1 MNIDESFLTPAQQIR
16 ELEVIAEC
24 FRLMQVER
32 SRYELQAA
40 ILFERGSFS
49 RQNGNYLLK
58 YKIKEDRFVWHAL
71 PASAT
76 ENSYSG
82 EAPIPKSRTEQIE
95 QLIEFF
101 AQSEAGSISEGM
113 PRDGSSRSV

>member
-1 MNIDESFLTPAQQIR
+1 MNIDEGFLTPAQQIR
-16 ELEVIAEC
+16 ELEVMAEC

-40 ILFERGSFS
+40 ILFKKGSFS

-58 YKIKEDRFVWHAL
+58 YKIKDDRFVWHAL
-71 PASAT
+71 PALAT
-76 ENSYSG
+76 ENSYSC

-95 QLIEFF
+95 QLVEFF
-101 AQSEAGSISEGM
+101 AQSEAGFIS
-113 PRDGSSRSV
+113 

>member
-1 MNIDESFLTPAQQIR
+1 MDIDEGFLTPAQQIR
-16 ELEVIAEC
+16 ESEVIAEC

-40 ILFERGSFS
+40 ILFEKGSFS

-58 YKIKEDRFVWHAL
+58 YKIKDDRFVWHAL
-71 PASAT
+71 PALAT

-82 EAPIPKSRTEQIE
+82 EAPVSKSRTEQIE
-95 QLIEFF
+95 QLVEFF
-101 AQSEAGSISEGM
+101 AQSEAGFIS
-113 PRDGSSRSV
+113 

>member
-1 MNIDESFLTPAQQIR
+1 MDMDESFLTPAQQIR

-40 ILFERGSFS
+40 ILFERGSFP

-58 YKIKEDRFVWHAL
+58 YKIEDDRFVWHAL
-71 PASAT
+71 PAFST

-82 EAPIPKSRTEQIE
+82 EAPIPKSRNEQIE
-95 QLIEFF
+95 HLIEFF
-101 AQSEAGSISEGM
+101 AQSEAGFIS
-113 PRDGSSRSV
+113 

>member
-1 MNIDESFLTPAQQIR
+1 MDVYDSFLTPAQQIR

-40 ILFERGSFS
+40 ILFERGFFS
-49 RQNGNYLLK
+49 RQNGNYSLK
-58 YKIKEDRFVWHAL
+58 YKIKDDRFVWHAL
-71 PASAT
+71 PALAT

-101 AQSEAGSISEGM
+101 AQSEAGFIS
-113 PRDGSSRSV
+113 

>member
-1 MNIDESFLTPAQQIR
+1 MDTDESFLTPAQQIR
-16 ELEVIAEC
+16 ESEVIAEC
-24 FRLMQVER
+24 FRLMRVER

-40 ILFERGSFS
+40 TLFEKGIFS

-58 YKIKEDRFVWHAL
+58 YKIKGNRFVWHAL
-71 PASAT
+71 PALAT

-82 EAPIPKSRTEQIE
+82 EAPIPDAQDEKIE

-101 AQSEAGSISEGM
+101 AHSEAGFIH
-113 PRDGSSRSV
+113 

>member
-16 ELEVIAEC
+16 ELEVMAEC

-40 ILFERGSFS
+40 ILFEKGSFS
-49 RQNGNYLLK
+49 RQNGNYFLK
-58 YKIKEDRFVWHAL
+58 YKIKDDRFVWHAL
-71 PASAT
+71 PALAT
-76 ENSYSG
+76 ENSYSC

-95 QLIEFF
+95 QLVEFF
-101 AQSEAGSISEGM
+101 AQSEAGFIS
-113 PRDGSSRSV
+113 